1 MYTKS
6 TLDPAAKSVL
16 EHLKSNCQEEI
27 KMIEECIKLRLH
39 MSNGLTS
46 DERER
51 NLFDPF
57 QLQLVIHDTY
67 DLEMHAYD
75 VGALETQKQT
85 LDTINQL
92 LEYEV
97 E

>member
-1 MYTKS
+1 MYTES

-16 EHLKSNCQEEI
+16 EHLKSNCEEEI
-27 KMIEECIKLRLH
+27 KLIEDCIKLRLH

-46 DERER
+46 EEREQ
-51 NLFDPF
+51 NLVDPF
-57 QLQLVIHDTY
+57 QLQLVIHDSY
-67 DLEMHAYD
+67 DMEMHAYD
-75 VGALETQKQT
+75 IGALETQKET

>member
-1 MYTKS
+1 MYTES

-16 EHLKSNCQEEI
+16 EHIKSQCEEEI

-46 DERER
+46 DEREE
-51 NLFDPF
+51 NLFNPF
-57 QLQLVIHDTY
+57 QLQLVIHDPY

-75 VGALETQKQT
+75 VGALDTQKQT

>member
-1 MYTKS
+1 MYTES

-16 EHLKSNCQEEI
+16 EHLKSNCEEEI
-27 KMIEECIKLRLH
+27 KMIEDCIKLRLH
-39 MSNGLTS
+39 MSNGLTPK
-46 DERER
+46 EREQ

>member
-16 EHLKSNCQEEI
+16 EHLKLHCEEEI
-27 KMIEECIKLRLH
+27 KMIEECINLRLH

-46 DERER
+46 EERTK
-51 NLFDPF
+51 NLEDPF

-75 VGALETQKQT
+75 FGAWETQKQT
-85 LDTINQL
+85 LDVINQL

>member
-16 EHLKSNCQEEI
+16 EHLKSNCEEEI

-39 MSNGLTS
+39 MSNGLTKE
-46 DERER
+46 ERDK
-51 NLFDPF
+51 NLEDPF

-75 VGALETQKQT
+75 LGALETQKET
-85 LDTINQL
+85 VEKINAI
-92 LEYEV
+92 LEYEI
-97 E
+97 

>member
-6 TLDPAAKSVL
+6 ILDPAAKSVL
-16 EHLKSNCQEEI
+16 EHLKSNCEEEI

-75 VGALETQKQT
+75 VGAWETQKQT

>member
-1 MYTKS
+1 MYTES

-16 EHLKSNCQEEI
+16 EHIKSQCEEEI

-46 DERER
+46 DEREE
-51 NLFDPF
+51 NLFNPF

-75 VGALETQKQT
+75 VGALDTQKQT

>member
-1 MYTKS
+1 MYTES

-27 KMIEECIKLRLH
+27 KMIEDCIKLRLH

-46 DERER
+46 DEREE
-51 NLFDPF
+51 NLFNPF

-75 VGALETQKQT
+75 VGALDTQKQT